1 MLNIKH
7 YKQRLTRR
15 MILADRNARG
25 QQYIL
30 QGKIIKESY

>member
-7 YKQRLTRR
+7 YKQSLTRR

-25 QQYIL
+25 LLISNAFCK
-30 QGKIIKESY
+30 GR